1 MNINMT
7 LIGQSIVFIV
17 FVWFCMKFVWP
28 PIMNALMERKKQI
41 ADGLE
46 AAERGQRELKLAD
59 KRAIDVIK
67 EARQRASEIINQAE
81 KRAGAIHDESKESA
95 KDEAERIFHAAQGE
109 IELEI
114 NRAREELRQSVAELA
129 VSGARK
135 ILKKEIDA
143 TAHARLLEDVAKQ
156 L

>member
-1 MNINMT
+1 MNINLT
-7 LIGQSIVFIV
+7 LIAQSIVFIV

-46 AAERGQRELKLAD
+46 AAERGQREFRLAE
-59 KRAIDVIK
+59 KRSIDVIK
-67 EARQRASEIINQAE
+67 EAKQRASEIINQAE
-81 KRAGAIHDESKESA
+81 KRAGEIHDESKESA
-95 KDEAERIFHAAQGE
+95 KADAERIVHAAQGD
-109 IELEI
+109 I
-114 NRAREELRQSVAELA
+114 EELRQSVAELV

-143 TAHARLLEDVAKQ
+143 KAHAQLLDDVAKQ

>member
-7 LIGQSIVFIV
+7 LIAQSIVFIV

-46 AAERGQRELKLAD
+46 AAERGQRELKLAE
-59 KRAIDVIK
+59 KRSIDVIK
-67 EARQRASEIINQAE
+67 DAKQRASEIINQAE
-81 KRAGAIHDESKESA
+81 KRAGEIHDESKESA
-95 KDEAERIFHAAQGE
+95 KADAERIVLAAQGD

-114 NRAREELRQSVAELA
+114 NRAREELRQSVAELV

-143 TAHARLLEDVAKQ
+143 KAHAQLLDDVAKQ